1 MKTTR
6 FFKGLAA
13 MAMAATLMTS
23 CYDDL
28 ELRQEI
34 EGLGNEVEQIKTD
47 LAQLKSDLAAL
58 KAAADKD
65 LTVVELNKLADG
77 YEIVFSDGTK
87 AVIKNGKD
95 GKDGLNGTNGK
106 DGVDG
111 TDGKNAVAP
120 VVGVA
125 EDEDGNLYWTVDG
138 EWLLIDGE
146 KVRAN
151 AVDGVD
157 GAAGAAG
164 KPGADAK
171 APVVTIALDED
182 GYYYWQVDGE
192 WLLVDGEKVR
202 ANGIDGAAGE
212 PGHNPVITV
221 EWSQS
226 NDCYVWRVDGVTLYD
241 QNGAVIP
248 ARGPVGPQGD
258 AFFRSVEFSNDGPKL
273 VISIINP
280 EYPDDPTKD
289 LVYEIPVGVFYISF
303 DEMEATGVTTEA
315 KRFNYTISGVSAND
329 EVIVRVLSTNATDYR
344 VVPETNA
351 KGYVEVN
358 LPSGEGYVDVYA
370 LNNTTGDFKA
380 KSIKVEGTD
389 FVLEETVSAL
399 HFSPAG
405 DSVELPLTTGVE
417 YEVVMSVSGWLTA
430 ATAPRTRAVSYETL
444 TLSAPANTGADAA
457 DRNTTVTIR
466 NKANTEKVY
475 ATFTINQKNYNPALI
490 SDGVGEDA
498 EPIIWE
504 ESFGVFAE
512 GKDPADMTQAA
523 ATYKNTFTIALSD
536 DFSKG
541 AYKISNMF
549 VYNNAY
555 TGKTGGTYYADI
567 EGNVLTVYKGTD
579 ATYSYNFN
587 DAEVKLTYD
596 STNKTFASAP
606 IKFGYHYN
614 NADLRDGGVIGG
626 YSVKVYEPAVEPETP
641 ETSFTLNGVWD
652 QNVSGMSY
660 PSPSATMTISV
671 SGSTVTITDFICAG
685 TVAVGTLS
693 GNEITIPGGTS
704 IGTGSSTAGPLD
716 ADVILTISDDYN
728 TITSS
733 PFSIAGWVDV
743 SSYSAEKQVKNEAP
757 KPTVNGVW
765 NQAVSGMSYPSPSA
779 TMTISV
785 SGSTVTITDFICA
798 GTVAVGTLSGN
809 EITIPGGTSIGT
821 GSSTAGPLD
830 ADVILTISD
839 DYNTITSSPF
849 SIAGW
854 VNVSSYSATRQ

>member
-1 MKTTR
+1 MLMT
-6 FFKGLAA
+6 AA
-13 MAMAATLMTS
+13 ALMTS

-47 LAQLKSDLAAL
+47 IAQLKSDLAAL

-95 GKDGLNGTNGK
+95 GKDGLDGTNGK
-106 DGVDG
+106 DGVDGTDG

-138 EWLLIDGE
+138 EWLLVDGE

-157 GAAGAAG
+157 GAAG

-182 GYYYWQVDGE
+182 GYYYWQIDGE
-192 WLLVDGEKVR
+192 WLLVDDEKVR

-212 PGHNPVITV
+212 PGHNPVITI

-226 NDCYVWRVDGVTLYD
+226 NDCWVWRVDGVTLND
-241 QNGAVIP
+241 QNGNVVP
-248 ARGPVGPQGD
+248 AQGPVGPQGD
-258 AFFRSVEFSNDGPKL
+258 AFFRSIEFSNDGPKL

-280 EYPDDPTKD
+280 EYPDDTTKD

-303 DEMEATGVTTEA
+303 DEMKATGVTTEA

-329 EVIVRVLSTNATDYR
+329 EVIVRVLSTNATVYR

-351 KGYVEVN
+351 KGYVEVE

-380 KSIKVEGTD
+380 KSIKVKGTD

-417 YEVVMSVSGWLTA
+417 YEVVMTDGGETWLT
-430 ATAPRTRAVSYETL
+430 TEELPRTRAVKYATL
-444 TLSAPANTGADAA
+444 KIAAAANVGNT
-457 DRNTTVTIR
+457 DRKTTVTIR
-466 NKANTEKVY
+466 NEADEEKVY

-536 DFSKG
+536 DISKG

-549 VYNNAY
+549 KAAVYHHNGQMVQN
-555 TGKTGGTYYADI
+555 KGGEYYANYKDGKLI
-567 EGNVLTVYKGTD
+567 ILMDDAIKSYGFTSNVTIAYD
-579 ATYSYNFN
+579 
-587 DAEVKLTYD
+587 EV
-596 STNKTFASAP
+596 NKTFSSEPFKAYDYSVNKDRYIGSYSVAVKVDKP
-606 IKFGYHYN
+606 AGGEVSGIEALYGEYTEAVAIGYGNPETLVISKSDNSDYDIKMQFGYTNGEGTTSY
-614 NADLRDGGVIGG
+614 DLAYGKVSSDGKTIDV
-626 YSVKVYEPAVEPETP
+626 TFQ
-641 ETSFTLNGVWD
+641 TSNL
-652 QNVSGMSY
+652 
-660 PSPSATMTISV
+660 
-671 SGSTVTITDFICAG
+671 C
-685 TVAVGTLS
+685 
-693 GNEITIPGGTS
+693 
-704 IGTGSSTAGPLD
+704 GPLD
-716 ADVILTISDDYN
+716 AAILAINGTVISGA
-728 TITSS
+728 IT
-733 PFSIAGWVDV
+733 GQ
-743 SSYSAEKQVKNEAP
+743 YLG
-757 KPTVNGVW
+757 TVN
-765 NQAVSGMSYPSPSA
+765 
-779 TMTISV
+779 
-785 SGSTVTITDFICA
+785 
-798 GTVAVGTLSGN
+798 
-809 EITIPGGTSIGT
+809 
-821 GSSTAGPLD
+821 
-830 ADVILTISD
+830 
-839 DYNTITSSPF
+839 
-849 SIAGW
+849 
-854 VNVSSYSATRQ
+854 YSATKKAN

>member
-1 MKTTR
+1 MLMT
-6 FFKGLAA
+6 AA
-13 MAMAATLMTS
+13 ALMTS

-47 LAQLKSDLAAL
+47 IAQLKSDLAAL

-111 TDGKNAVAP
+111 VDGTDGKNAVAP

-138 EWLLIDGE
+138 EWLLVDGE

-157 GAAGAAG
+157 GAAG

-182 GYYYWQVDGE
+182 GYYYWQIDGE

-212 PGHNPVITV
+212 PGHNPVITI

-226 NDCYVWRVDGVTLYD
+226 NDCWVWRVDGVTLKD
-241 QNGAVIP
+241 QNGNVVP
-248 ARGPVGPQGD
+248 AQGPVGPQGD
-258 AFFRSVEFSNDGPKL
+258 AFFRSIEFSNDGPKL

-280 EYPDDPTKD
+280 EYPDDTTKD

-329 EVIVRVLSTNATDYR
+329 EVIVRVLSTNATVYR

-351 KGYVEVN
+351 KGYVEVE

-380 KSIKVEGTD
+380 KSIKVKGTD

-417 YEVVMSVSGWLTA
+417 YEVVMSDNEDDWFSAVASE
-430 ATAPRTRAVSYETL
+430 RTKAVSYETL
-444 TLSAPANTGADAA
+444 TLSAPANIGTA
-457 DRNTTVTIR
+457 DRKTTVTIS
-466 NKANTEKVY
+466 KTGTDVVF
-475 ATFTINQKNYNPALI
+475 ATFTIEQKNYNPALI

-512 GKDPADMTQAA
+512 GKDPADMTQAT

-555 TGKTGGTYYADI
+555 NGKTGGTYYADI

-606 IKFGYHYN
+606 IKFGYHFD
-614 NADLRDGGVIGG
+614 NADLKNGGVIGG
-626 YSVKVYEPAVEPETP
+626 YSVKVYEPAVEPEAPGDTDPIAGTWNVTYESKAVSDYSNTP
-641 ETSFTLNGVWD
+641 WSELTGSMV
-652 QNVSGMSY
+652 
-660 PSPSATMTISV
+660 ISKIGDV
-671 SGSTVTITDFICAG
+671 YTITEFIGLTVSWELTSNENTFSYNKNGLNLVLTYDENNKTLSSSQNSEITDWQNFKVRNIVATKPALDPIAG
-685 TVAVGTLS
+685 TWNMAYESKAVSDYSNTPWSELTGSMVISKIGDVYTITEFIGLTVSWELTSNENTFSYNKNGLNLVLTYDENNKTLS
-693 GNEITIPGGTS
+693 SSQNSEITDWQNFKVRNI
-704 IGTGSSTAGPLD
+704 
-716 ADVILTISDDYN
+716 V
-728 TITSS
+728 
-733 PFSIAGWVDV
+733 
-743 SSYSAEKQVKNEAP
+743 
-757 KPTVNGVW
+757 
-765 NQAVSGMSYPSPSA
+765 A
-779 TMTISV
+779 TK
-785 SGSTVTITDFICA
+785 
-798 GTVAVGTLSGN
+798 
-809 EITIPGGTSIGT
+809 
-821 GSSTAGPLD
+821 
-830 ADVILTISD
+830 
-839 DYNTITSSPF
+839 
-849 SIAGW
+849 
-854 VNVSSYSATRQ
+854 

>member
-1 MKTTR
+1 MLMT
-6 FFKGLAA
+6 AA
-13 MAMAATLMTS
+13 ALMTS

-47 LAQLKSDLAAL
+47 IAQLKSDLAAL

-95 GKDGLNGTNGK
+95 GKDGLDGTNGK
-106 DGVDG
+106 DGVDGTDG

-138 EWLLIDGE
+138 EWLLVDGE

-157 GAAGAAG
+157 GAAG

-182 GYYYWQVDGE
+182 GYYYWQIDGE
-192 WLLVDGEKVR
+192 WLLVDDEKVR

-212 PGHNPVITV
+212 PGHNPVITI

-226 NDCYVWRVDGVTLYD
+226 NDCWVWRVDGVTLKD
-241 QNGAVIP
+241 QNGNVVP
-248 ARGPVGPQGD
+248 AQGPVGPQGD
-258 AFFRSVEFSNDGPKL
+258 AFFRSIEFSNDGPKL

-280 EYPDDPTKD
+280 EYPDDTTKD

-329 EVIVRVLSTNATDYR
+329 EVIVRVLSTNATVYR

-351 KGYVEVN
+351 KGYVEVE

-380 KSIKVEGTD
+380 KSIKVKGTD
-389 FVLEETVSAL
+389 FDLEEKVSAL

-417 YEVVMSVSGWLTA
+417 YEVVMSDNGKDWLKSKSKSA
-430 ATAPRTRAVSYETL
+430 KVKAVSYETL
-444 TLSAPANTGADAA
+444 TLSAEANTTDA
-457 DRNTTVTIR
+457 DRKTTVTIR

-512 GKDPADMTQAA
+512 GKDPADMTQAT

-549 VYNNAY
+549 KVDAY
-555 TGKTGGTYYADI
+555 YGEGYQTIANKGGEYYADYDD
-567 EGNVLTVYKGTD
+567 GKLVVKMDG
-579 ATYSYNFN
+579 ATKSYNFTA
-587 DAEVKLTYD
+587 DVVLTY
-596 STNKTFASAP
+596 NKTDEGVKTIASASP
-606 IKFGYHYN
+606 LAF
-614 NADLRDGGVIGG
+614 NANSASSYKKAGFIGK
-626 YSVKVYEPAVEPETP
+626 YSVKVYEPETP
-641 ETSFTLNGVWD
+641 GASGPLAAFVGTWTETYVNKPYSWSTETVYENEFT
-652 QNVSGMSY
+652 VSVVDGKLYFENMFLFRMS
-660 PSPSATMTISV
+660 
-671 SGSTVTITDFICAG
+671 STVYTSNYY
-685 TVAVGTLS
+685 GTLS
-693 GNEITIPGGTS
+693 ADGTTITLEDATNSGHGNF
-704 IGTGSSTAGPLD
+704 GPLSY
-716 ADVILTISDDYN
+716 AGGVILSVEGN
-728 TITSS
+728 TLKV
-733 PFSIAGWVDV
+733 A
-743 SSYSAEKQVKNEAP
+743 SAFKGNVANYVATKQ
-757 KPTVNGVW
+757 
-765 NQAVSGMSYPSPSA
+765 
-779 TMTISV
+779 
-785 SGSTVTITDFICA
+785 
-798 GTVAVGTLSGN
+798 
-809 EITIPGGTSIGT
+809 
-821 GSSTAGPLD
+821 
-830 ADVILTISD
+830 
-839 DYNTITSSPF
+839 
-849 SIAGW
+849 
-854 VNVSSYSATRQ
+854 

>member
-1 MKTTR
+1 MLMT
-6 FFKGLAA
+6 AA
-13 MAMAATLMTS
+13 ALMTS

-47 LAQLKSDLAAL
+47 IAQLKSDLAAL

-111 TDGKNAVAP
+111 TDGTDGTDGKNAVAP

-138 EWLLIDGE
+138 EWLLVDGE

-157 GAAGAAG
+157 GAAG

-182 GYYYWQVDGE
+182 GYYYWQIDGE

-212 PGHNPVITV
+212 PGHNPVITI

-226 NDCYVWRVDGVTLYD
+226 NDCWVWRVDGVTLKD
-241 QNGAVIP
+241 QNGNVVP
-248 ARGPVGPQGD
+248 AQGPVGPQGD
-258 AFFRSVEFSNDGPKL
+258 AFFRSIEFSNDGPKL

-280 EYPDDPTKD
+280 EYPDDTTKD

-380 KSIKVEGTD
+380 KSIKVKGTD

-417 YEVVMSVSGWLTA
+417 YEVVMSDNGKDWLDA
-430 ATAPRTRAVSYETL
+430 ESAKVKAVSYETL
-444 TLSAPANTGADAA
+444 TLSAEANTTDA
-457 DRNTTVTIR
+457 DRNTTVTI
-466 NKANTEKVY
+466 KKKDAETVY
-475 ATFTINQKNYNPALI
+475 AEFTVEQKNYYPELI
-490 SDGVGEDA
+490 SVDD
-498 EPIIWE
+498 EPVEWE
-504 ESFGVFAE
+504 ESFELWQDGA
-512 GKDPADMTQAA
+512 AA
-523 ATYKNTFTIALSD
+523 ATDTKSGGVFTFALSD
-536 DFSKG
+536 DFTKG
-541 AYKISNMF
+541 VYKVSNMF
-549 VYNNAY
+549 VATMYY
-555 TGKTGGTYYADI
+555 GEGYQSIKGKGGEYYADI
-567 EGNVLTVYKGTD
+567 NDEGKLVVYMADAVESYGFVSDVVVDYDKSEKKFSFTEVKTNSFYVGVNPNPKTGYLKNYSAVVKANDVDNPTGVEALYGEYTESFTVIQYQTPNNETTVISESDNPSYDVKIQFFYTEGEFSSAYDTAYGVVNAEGTELTVTYLTYSNFFAQPEPFVLT
-579 ATYSYNFN
+579 
-587 DAEVKLTYD
+587 
-596 STNKTFASAP
+596 
-606 IKFGYHYN
+606 
-614 NADLRDGGVIGG
+614 
-626 YSVKVYEPAVEPETP
+626 
-641 ETSFTLNGVWD
+641 
-652 QNVSGMSY
+652 
-660 PSPSATMTISV
+660 ISN
-671 SGSTVTITDFICAG
+671 
-685 TVAVGTLS
+685 GTLS
-693 GNEITIPGGTS
+693 GTV
-704 IGTGSSTAGPLD
+704 GSVT
-716 ADVILTISDDYN
+716 DY
-728 TITSS
+728 T
-733 PFSIAGWVDV
+733 
-743 SSYSAEKQVKNEAP
+743 
-757 KPTVNGVW
+757 
-765 NQAVSGMSYPSPSA
+765 
-779 TMTISV
+779 
-785 SGSTVTITDFICA
+785 
-798 GTVAVGTLSGN
+798 
-809 EITIPGGTSIGT
+809 
-821 GSSTAGPLD
+821 
-830 ADVILTISD
+830 
-839 DYNTITSSPF
+839 
-849 SIAGW
+849 
-854 VNVSSYSATRQ
+854 ATRQAN

>member
-1 MKTTR
+1 MLMT
-6 FFKGLAA
+6 
-13 MAMAATLMTS
+13 AATLMTS

-47 LAQLKSDLAAL
+47 IAQLKSDLAAL

-111 TDGKNAVAP
+111 TDGTDGTDGKNAVAP

-138 EWLLIDGE
+138 EWLLVDGE

-157 GAAGAAG
+157 GAAG

-182 GYYYWQVDGE
+182 GYYYWQIDGE

-212 PGHNPVITV
+212 PGHNPVITI

-226 NDCYVWRVDGVTLYD
+226 NDCWVWRVDGVTLKD
-241 QNGAVIP
+241 QNGNVVP
-248 ARGPVGPQGD
+248 AQGPVGPQGD
-258 AFFRSVEFSNDGPKL
+258 AFFRSIEFSNDGPKL

-280 EYPDDPTKD
+280 EYPDDTTKD

-329 EVIVRVLSTNATDYR
+329 EVIVRVLSTNATVYR

-351 KGYVEVN
+351 KGYVEVE

-380 KSIKVEGTD
+380 KSIKVRGTD
-389 FVLEETVSAL
+389 FDLEETVSAL

-417 YEVVMSVSGWLTA
+417 YEVVMSENGEDWLLA
-430 ATAPRTRAVSYETL
+430 ESEPRVKAVSYETL
-444 TLSAPANTGADAA
+444 TLSAEANTTAA
-457 DRNTTVTIR
+457 DRKTTVTIR

-490 SDGVGEDA
+490 SDGEK
-498 EPIIWE
+498 EIQWK
-504 ESFGVFAE
+504 ESFGLYRAKPAGPEPGEVTKKGVF
-512 GKDPADMTQAA
+512 
-523 ATYKNTFTIALSD
+523 TFELSD

-541 AYKISNMF
+541 TYK
-549 VYNNAY
+549 VNNLFMAASY
-555 TGKTGGTYYADI
+555 YGEGGRPVTSQGGVYYAD
-567 EGNVLTVYKGTD
+567 L
-579 ATYSYNFN
+579 N
-587 DAEVKLTYD
+587 DAGNLIVYRANSVASYGFTSDVVLNYDSVNNSFSLAEPVEATIYGDGFNRTGYLANYSAVVKVDEPAEDDGDPIAGTWNVTCKYGEGAWGAAEETTGTLNITKSGDTYTIDNFLGKAVNWALTQSGNTFTVSAVPEAMGSGKLVLTYD
-596 STNKTFASAP
+596 ESSK
-606 IKFGYHYN
+606 
-614 NADLRDGGVIGG
+614 
-626 YSVKVYEPAVEPETP
+626 
-641 ETSFTLNGVWD
+641 
-652 QNVSGMSY
+652 
-660 PSPSATMTISV
+660 
-671 SGSTVTITDFICAG
+671 
-685 TVAVGTLS
+685 TLS
-693 GNEITIPGGTS
+693 SP
-704 IGTGSSTAGPLD
+704 AG
-716 ADVILTISDDYN
+716 V
-728 TITSS
+728 
-733 PFSIAGWVDV
+733 
-743 SSYSAEKQVKNEAP
+743 SYSDFSTYN
-757 KPTVNGVW
+757 
-765 NQAVSGMSYPSPSA
+765 MSDIVA
-779 TMTISV
+779 TK
-785 SGSTVTITDFICA
+785 
-798 GTVAVGTLSGN
+798 
-809 EITIPGGTSIGT
+809 
-821 GSSTAGPLD
+821 
-830 ADVILTISD
+830 
-839 DYNTITSSPF
+839 
-849 SIAGW
+849 
-854 VNVSSYSATRQ
+854 

>member
-1 MKTTR
+1 MLMT
-6 FFKGLAA
+6 AA
-13 MAMAATLMTS
+13 ALMTS

-47 LAQLKSDLAAL
+47 IAQLKSDLAAL

-111 TDGKNAVAP
+111 VDGTDGTDGKNAVAP

-138 EWLLIDGE
+138 EWLLVDGE

-157 GAAGAAG
+157 GAAG

-182 GYYYWQVDGE
+182 GYYYWQIDGE

-212 PGHNPVITV
+212 PGHNPVITI

-226 NDCYVWRVDGVTLYD
+226 NDCWVWRVDGVTLKD
-241 QNGAVIP
+241 QNGNVVP
-248 ARGPVGPQGD
+248 AQGPVGPQGD
-258 AFFRSVEFSNDGPKL
+258 AFFRSIEFSNDGPKL

-280 EYPDDPTKD
+280 EYPDDTTKD

-329 EVIVRVLSTNATDYR
+329 EVIVRVLSTNATVYR

-351 KGYVEVN
+351 KGYVEVE

-389 FVLEETVSAL
+389 FDLEETVSAL

-417 YEVVMSVSGWLTA
+417 YEVVMSDNEDDWFSAVASE
-430 ATAPRTRAVSYETL
+430 RTKAVSYETL
-444 TLSAPANTGADAA
+444 TLSAPANIGTA
-457 DRNTTVTIR
+457 DRKTTVTIS
-466 NKANTEKVY
+466 KTGTDVVF
-475 ATFTINQKNYNPALI
+475 ATFTIEQKNYNPALI

-512 GKDPADMTQAA
+512 GKDPADMTQAT

-606 IKFGYHYN
+606 IKFGYHFN
-614 NADLRDGGVIGG
+614 NADLKNGGVIGG
-626 YSVKVYEPAVEPETP
+626 YSVKVYEPAVEPEAPGDSDPIAGT
-641 ETSFTLNGVWD
+641 W
-652 QNVSGMSY
+652 NVTCNYGEGSWGT
-660 PSPSATMTISV
+660 PSAKTGTMHITKTGEVYKIDEFLGKTVNWELTQSENIFTVNSV
-671 SGSTVTITDFICAG
+671 SEAMGSGKLKLTYDETNNTLTSAAG
-685 TVAVGTLS
+685 V
-693 GNEITIPGGTS
+693 
-704 IGTGSSTAGPLD
+704 
-716 ADVILTISDDYN
+716 
-728 TITSS
+728 
-733 PFSIAGWVDV
+733 
-743 SSYSAEKQVKNEAP
+743 SYSDFSTFN
-757 KPTVNGVW
+757 
-765 NQAVSGMSYPSPSA
+765 MSDIVA
-779 TMTISV
+779 TK
-785 SGSTVTITDFICA
+785 
-798 GTVAVGTLSGN
+798 
-809 EITIPGGTSIGT
+809 
-821 GSSTAGPLD
+821 
-830 ADVILTISD
+830 
-839 DYNTITSSPF
+839 
-849 SIAGW
+849 
-854 VNVSSYSATRQ
+854 

>member
-1 MKTTR
+1 MLMT
-6 FFKGLAA
+6 AA
-13 MAMAATLMTS
+13 ALMTS

-47 LAQLKSDLAAL
+47 IAQLKSDLAAL

-95 GKDGLNGTNGK
+95 GKDGLDGTNGK
-106 DGVDG
+106 DGVDGTDG

-138 EWLLIDGE
+138 EWLLVDGE

-157 GAAGAAG
+157 GAAG

-182 GYYYWQVDGE
+182 GYYYWQIDGE
-192 WLLVDGEKVR
+192 WLLVDDEKVR

-212 PGHNPVITV
+212 PGHNPVITI

-226 NDCYVWRVDGVTLYD
+226 NDCWVWRVDGVTLKD
-241 QNGAVIP
+241 QNGNVVP
-248 ARGPVGPQGD
+248 AQGPVGPQGD
-258 AFFRSVEFSNDGPKL
+258 AFFRSIEFSNDGPKL

-280 EYPDDPTKD
+280 EYPDDTTKD

-329 EVIVRVLSTNATDYR
+329 EVIVRVLSTNATVYR

-351 KGYVEVN
+351 KGYVEVE

-417 YEVVMSVSGWLTA
+417 YEVVMTDNEGDWLLA
-430 ATAPRTRAVSYETL
+430 ESAPRVKAVSYETL
-444 TLSAPANTGADAA
+444 TLSAKANTTAA
-457 DRNTTVTIR
+457 DRKTTVTIR

-512 GKDPADMTQAA
+512 GKDPADMTQAT

-549 VYNNAY
+549 KSAIYYHNGQMVQN
-555 TGKTGGTYYADI
+555 KGGEYYANYKDGKLI
-567 EGNVLTVYKGTD
+567 ILMDDAIKSYGFTSNVTIAYD
-579 ATYSYNFN
+579 
-587 DAEVKLTYD
+587 EV
-596 STNKTFASAP
+596 NKTFSSEPFKA
-606 IKFGYHYN
+606 Y
-614 NADLRDGGVIGG
+614 D
-626 YSVKVYEPAVEPETP
+626 YSVSKDRYIGSYSVAVKVDKPAGGE
-641 ETSFTLNGVWD
+641 
-652 QNVSGMSY
+652 VSGIEALYGTYNESVKAPYSSGPLETLVISESDNDSY
-660 PSPSATMTISV
+660 DLKMLFFYTEGQTSHETAYGKV
-671 SGSTVTITDFICAG
+671 SEDGKSITV
-685 TVAVGTLS
+685 
-693 GNEITIPGGTS
+693 TIPGGMSNFYGPVSDFTLKVE
-704 IGTGSSTAGPLD
+704 GT
-716 ADVILTISDDYN
+716 TISGKYCDKMD
-728 TITSS
+728 
-733 PFSIAGWVDV
+733 
-743 SSYSAEKQVKNEAP
+743 
-757 KPTVNGVW
+757 
-765 NQAVSGMSYPSPSA
+765 
-779 TMTISV
+779 
-785 SGSTVTITDFICA
+785 
-798 GTVAVGTLSGN
+798 
-809 EITIPGGTSIGT
+809 
-821 GSSTAGPLD
+821 
-830 ADVILTISD
+830 
-839 DYNTITSSPF
+839 
-849 SIAGW
+849 
-854 VNVSSYSATRQ
+854 YSATK